1 MHAPRKLT
9 RGVLAGVVLQAT
21 ALGCA
26 LNGAGAFAGRF
37 RSTSPSRPAAE
48 LRIVAPDLTTPLFE
62 RSPDLSYPHDPVRV
76 AVFERINRDRTDS
89 GLKPVEWD
97 EGAARVADAFCAEQV
112 RERSRGHFLTNG
124 VPPYARTGLAGVFGM
139 QSENSVSWTTTAPE
153 IRDRLEDL
161 ALLGHAEMIA
171 EKPPNDGHRKTILDP
186 DATHVGV
193 GYAAGEGRFQMA
205 QEFLTRHLERL
216 RVSQAA
222 RPPHVIRLDGRTVE
236 RRRLQFVTVSVEP
249 APRPLTRA
257 EARARSSYSYPRPS
271 FAYVPEGSGA
281 VEVGGV
287 GTQSVIRM
295 RRNREFSFTLAA
307 DSPGLWT
314 ILFYTVSGDGR
325 PAAPGGLAVV
335 WVEPEAEAT
344 EGSR

>member
-1 MHAPRKLT
+1 MHAARKLT
-9 RGVLAGVVLQAT
+9 RGVLAGAVLQAT

-26 LNGAGAFAGRF
+26 LDGAFAGRF
-37 RSTSPSRPAAE
+37 RSISRPAAN

-76 AVFERINRDRTDS
+76 AVFERINRDRTDA

-97 EGAARVADAFCAEQV
+97 EGAARVGDAFCAQQV

-139 QSENSVSWTTTAPE
+139 QSENSVSWTTTALE

-161 ALLGHAEMIA
+161 ALLGHEEMIA

-222 RPPHVIRLDGRTVE
+222 RPPHVVRLDGRTVAA
-236 RRRLQFVTVSVEP
+236 RRLQFVTVSVEP
-249 APRPLTRA
+249 APRPLTRE
-257 EARARSSYSYPRPS
+257 EASARSSYSYPRPS
-271 FAYVPEGSGA
+271 FAYVPEGSRA

-295 RRNREFSFTLAA
+295 RRNREFSFTLVA

-314 ILFYTVSGDGR
+314 ILFYTASGDGT
-325 PAAPGGLAVV
+325 PATPGGLAVV
-335 WVEPEAEAT
+335 WVEPEAGAS